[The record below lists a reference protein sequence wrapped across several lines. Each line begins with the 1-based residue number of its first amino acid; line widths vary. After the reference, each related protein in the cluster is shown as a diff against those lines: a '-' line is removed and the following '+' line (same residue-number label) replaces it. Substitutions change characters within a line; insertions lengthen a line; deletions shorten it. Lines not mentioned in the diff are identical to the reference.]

1 MIKIPHTKLF
11 EDFYREEFKKQV
23 QQDLLK
29 DPKLKELSE
38 SNWHW
43 KSQKPG
49 FFSKKDRKE
58 KNEFNTRG
66 NSDRD
71 PRAPRIP

>member
-1 MIKIPHTKLF
+1 MIKIPHIKFF

-29 DPKLKELSE
+29 DARLRELSE

-43 KSQKPG
+43 KSREPG
-49 FFSKKDRKE
+49 FFKKDGKE
-58 KNEFNTRG
+58 KNEFNTRR

-71 PRAPRIP
+71 PRAPRIS